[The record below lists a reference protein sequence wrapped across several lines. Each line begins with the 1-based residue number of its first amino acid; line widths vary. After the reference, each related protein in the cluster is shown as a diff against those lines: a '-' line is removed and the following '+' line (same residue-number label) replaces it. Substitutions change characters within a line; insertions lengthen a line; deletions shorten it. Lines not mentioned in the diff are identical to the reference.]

1 MIIISENSYNSNPPA
16 PQDHGLVS
24 FLVDGRSKNEVTMIS
39 NGKQNNKLWLLLTVH
54 VLMQ

>member
-39 NGKQNNKLWLLLTVH
+39 NGKQNNKL
-54 VLMQ
+54 

>member
-24 FLVDGRSKNEVTMIS
+24 FLVDGRSKNEVTIS